1 MIAFARARSPDV
13 ETEDVVE
20 DEVTSRA
27 RVRASVGMSWRVSRK
42 LLRVLFTID
51 EQIPTHH
58 HDHTTVRRRLR
69 VQRHDL
75 VFHLLKRIEAL
86 CAIARRFPCTV
97 QVSASLCSK
106 FNIEYD
112 SLYSGP
118 SWERSASKVL

>member
-20 DEVTSRA
+20 DEVTSR
-27 RVRASVGMSWRVSRK
+27 RESRRLGGHELKRLRK

-58 HDHTTVRRRLR
+58 HDHATVRRRLR

-75 VFHLLKRIEAL
+75 VFHLLKRKRAEL
-86 CAIARRFPCTV
+86 FDDRR
-97 QVSASLCSK
+97 ASLV
-106 FNIEYD
+106 
-112 SLYSGP
+112 LSG
-118 SWERSASKVL
+118 SRVAVFKV